1 MVWHPHI
8 SSALGRVALLSRVL
22 RLQRQLWHCL
32 MPPATLFAPEG
43 AVCNS
48 FRRVVFTFAV
58 FCACRRS
65 SHRAQQVAAA
75 AERCADDPM
84 LCFTPAQAL
93 KPGDAIQSGVS
104 AAIKPGNWLPLR
116 DIPMGMD
123 IFNIELAP
131 GRGGQICRSAG
142 CAAQVRAGIGLH
154 CVST

>member
-1 MVWHPHI
+1 
-8 SSALGRVALLSRVL
+8 
-22 RLQRQLWHCL
+22 
-32 MPPATLFAPEG
+32 
-43 AVCNS
+43 
-48 FRRVVFTFAV
+48 
-58 FCACRRS
+58 
-65 SHRAQQVAAA
+65 
-75 AERCADDPM
+75 M